1 MTAVTGPHPAGAA
14 KAPAAPGEAA
24 PSPVTGPPRETPVS
38 PEPTARTEPRPD
50 PEPDPG
56 PPSGPDPEPRPE
68 AGTRTGPPSAVVDP
82 TAGLVVPRPQINRPR
97 SRPYALVVR
106 ALGPVALLGLW
117 WGASATGL
125 LTPDVLASPAQVLDA
140 VGELWGNGQLTD
152 ALSTSL
158 TRSGLGLLIGLT
170 AGLVLGITTGFTRL
184 GDELL
189 DSSLQTLRTIPFL
202 SLVPLFMVWFGINET
217 AKILLIAVATTFPMY
232 VSASGGVR
240 GTDRKLVEAMRSF
253 GLGRLA
259 IVRQVVLPGALPSLL
274 AGLRLSMTLSVIAL
288 IAAEEINATE
298 GIGYLMSQAQSYAR
312 TDILAVCILVYGL
325 LGLIADVLV
334 RGLERVLMPWRT
346 AGPGGG
352 TR

>member
-1 MTAVTGPHPAGAA
+1 MTALSEETETAHV
-14 KAPAAPGEAA
+14 PGLVA
-24 PSPVTGPPRETPVS
+24 
-38 PEPTARTEPRPD
+38 PRP
-50 PEPDPG
+50 
-56 PPSGPDPEPRPE
+56 PSRRPRPR
-68 AGTRTGPPSAVVDP
+68 AYAV
-82 TAGLVVPRPQINRPR
+82 T
-97 SRPYALVVR
+97 VR
-106 ALGPVALLGLW
+106 ALGPFALLALW
-117 WGASATGL
+117 WASSATGL
-125 LTPDVLASPAQVLDA
+125 LTPDVLASPPQVTDA
-140 VGELWGNGQLTD
+140 VGELWSNGQLPD
-152 ALSTSL
+152 ALATSL
-158 TRSGLGLLIGLT
+158 TRSGTGLVIGLAT
-170 AGLVLGITTGFTRL
+170 GLTLGIVTGFTRL

-240 GTDRKLVEAMRSF
+240 DTDRKLVEAMRSF
-253 GLGRLA
+253 GLGRLE
-259 IVRQVVLPGALPSLL
+259 IIRLVVLPGALPALL

-312 TDILAVCILVYGL
+312 TDVLAVCILVYGL
-325 LGLIADVLV
+325 LGLAADVFV

-346 AGPGGG
+346 AGPGAV

>member
-1 MTAVTGPHPAGAA
+1 MTAAPTADAA
-14 KAPAAPGEAA
+14 TTDAATAPATADAATTDATPATAPATTGAGTTDAATSAITAA
-24 PSPVTGPPRETPVS
+24 PSAPAPPPVKES
-38 PEPTARTEPRPD
+38 PA
-50 PEPDPG
+50 DPG
-56 PPSGPDPEPRPE
+56 S
-68 AGTRTGPPSAVVDP
+68 
-82 TAGLVVPRPQINRPR
+82 TAGLVTPRPHLRR
-97 SRPYALVVR
+97 SRSRTYSLTVR
-106 ALGPVALLGLW
+106 ALGPVALLALW
-117 WGASATGL
+117 WTSSATGV
-125 LTPDVLASPAQVLDA
+125 LTPDVLASPAQVVDA
-140 VGELWGNGQLTD
+140 VGELWGNGQLPD
-152 ALSTSL
+152 ALATSL
-158 TRSGLGLLIGLT
+158 TRSGIGLVIGLA
-170 AGLVLGITTGFTRL
+170 AGLALGITTGFTRL

-232 VSASGGVR
+232 VSTSGGVR
-240 GTDRKLVEAMRSF
+240 NTDRKLVEAMRSF

-325 LGLIADVLV
+325 LGLTADVLV

-352 TR
+352 AR